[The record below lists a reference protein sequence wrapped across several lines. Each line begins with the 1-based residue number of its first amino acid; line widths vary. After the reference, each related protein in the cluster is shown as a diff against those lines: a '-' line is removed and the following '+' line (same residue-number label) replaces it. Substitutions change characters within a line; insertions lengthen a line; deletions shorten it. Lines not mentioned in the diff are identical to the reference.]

1 MIGGGLHCYMTR
13 DMYMSFSLIAYSFLM
28 AHTQMQ
34 HNIEWKILSHNVRGI
49 NAPENWIHRETKP

>member
-49 NAPENWIHRETKP
+49 NAPKN